1 MSLLSYSGVGGI
13 LQVLEAHPDSSASSP
28 FCKHLSFSLLVKSVA
43 WPLSPTR
50 LEMRPCPSLRTER
63 RVLGGR
69 AGFPLLINFSG
80 LDKSVPEPRVEWYLL
95 WLLSDSFFREE
106 VNTNPFWY
114 QISLDGTT
122 LLTPGRT
129 SWSKVGGYFSSSSS
143 PLDIPDLYPYV
154 AVLAWLRL
162 PSWLWTQLS
171 LLRAICC
178 AHQLRNVGSGVP

>member
-1 MSLLSYSGVGGI
+1 MGGI
-13 LQVLEAHPDSSASSP
+13 LQVLEAHLDSSASSP

-50 LEMRPCPSLRTER
+50 LEMRPCPSVRTER

-143 PLDIPDLYPYV
+143 P
-154 AVLAWLRL
+154 
-162 PSWLWTQLS
+162 WTFLIS
-171 LLRAICC
+171 TPTLLCWHGCFRPA
-178 AHQLRNVGSGVP
+178 GSGRSCLCSGPFTVPTNSEM

>member
-106 VNTNPFWY
+106 MNTNPFWY

-129 SWSKVGGYFSSSSS
+129 GAGARLGVIFL
-143 PLDIPDLYPYV
+143 PLP
-154 AVLAWLRL
+154 L
-162 PSWLWTQLS
+162 PWTFLIS
-171 LLRAICC
+171 TPTLLCWHGCGCPA
-178 AHQLRNVGSGVP
+178 GSGRSCLCSGPFAVPTNSEM